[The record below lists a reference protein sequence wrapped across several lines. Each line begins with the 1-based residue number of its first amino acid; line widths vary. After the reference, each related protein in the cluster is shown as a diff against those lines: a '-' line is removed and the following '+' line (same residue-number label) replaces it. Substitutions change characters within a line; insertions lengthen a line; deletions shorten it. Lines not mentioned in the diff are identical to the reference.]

1 LLHLLESERMLAER
15 LRVLRTEVEA
25 AARSAAHA
33 LDGMADQLR
42 ALATASD
49 ARGVVRD
56 LEGALTSMLH
66 ALQDS
71 ARHADDALAQDALDA
86 RATERAP

>member
-1 LLHLLESERMLAER
+1 
-15 LRVLRTEVEA
+15 VLRTEVEA

-56 LEGALTSMLH
+56 LEGALTSMLDG
-66 ALQDS
+66 LQES